1 MACDNGVPGVQAGAR
16 PGSRRCGVDVERS
29 EAAWE
34 AKNRSGAAEDCWHRG
49 WRRLSSARPSS
60 SSRRTKGMGHRE
72 LEEDKAHG
80 LGSGRIRS
88 RTAGMGST
96 RRRRAAFGG
105 VARGGAP
112 RARVAGSRCQGKA
125 GWEKTGG
132 TRVVWLVA
140 RRVSSQRTGCRPRR
154 SPAHGRRHGE
164 KKNRGGR
171 ELEMVVMAVL

>member
-1 MACDNGVPGVQAGAR
+1 
-16 PGSRRCGVDVERS
+16 
-29 EAAWE
+29 
-34 AKNRSGAAEDCWHRG
+34 
-49 WRRLSSARPSS
+49 
-60 SSRRTKGMGHRE
+60 MGHRE

-96 RRRRAAFGG
+96 GRRRAAFGG

-112 RARVAGSRCQGKA
+112 RPRVAGSRCQGKA

-132 TRVVWLVA
+132 AGVVWLVA
-140 RRVSSQRTGCRPRR
+140 WCVAGQRTGRRPRR

-164 KKNRGGR
+164 KTEKGEKWRWW
-171 ELEMVVMAVL
+171 